1 MSEKEN
7 KVKIDKPKIK
17 RRYILDVEAIAP
29 VRLQLETWA
38 FSDEE
43 ALEQLNN
50 PRLVNLRQRPDIDLA
65 RINKKKVSVK
75 DAITSLVKIVK
86 NF

>member
-1 MSEKEN
+1 MAEQK
-7 KVKIDKPKIK
+7 K
-17 RRYILDVEAIAP
+17 RFIVEVQGLAP

-38 FSDEE
+38 FNEE
-43 ALEQLNN
+43 DALEQLDNPQLLN
-50 PRLVNLRQRPDIDLA
+50 LREPPRVDIPRLRRQR
-65 RINKKKVSVK
+65 VEVK

>member
-1 MSEKEN
+1 MQEK
-7 KVKIDKPKIK
+7 KK
-17 RRYILDVEAIAP
+17 RYVLDVEGVAP

-50 PRLVNLRQRPDIDLA
+50 PRLLNLRQKPDIDIPRL
-65 RINKKKVSVK
+65 RRQKVTVK